1 MALAR
6 LRFHLTR
13 VSGNSKTGPIPV
25 TTSSRDTCPS
35 TCPFRGSGCYA
46 DGGPLALHW
55 GKVTSAERGVSFAQH
70 CADLASLPP
79 GQLVRLNQA
88 GDLVHRQGRVSR
100 RFVRG
105 IVAACKNLK
114 AYTYSHH
121 ALNLGENLQLLRFA
135 NRNGLTINVSTET
148 EAAADQ
154 AIASGLPAVLAVDS
168 DESRDTWHTPAG
180 NVVLVCPAQRRDIDC
195 ATCQLC
201 HTRGKRVI
209 IAFRAHGTNKKKANQ
224 AISSQN
230 ATTN

>member
-25 TTSSRDTCPS
+25 TTSSRDTCSPS
-35 TCPFRGSGCYA
+35 CPFLGQGCYA

-55 GKVTSAERGVSFAQH
+55 GKVTNAERGVPFAEH
-70 CADLASLPP
+70 CAQLAALPAD
-79 GQLVRLNQA
+79 QLVRLNQA
-88 GDLVHRQGRVSR
+88 GDLVHKHGRISR

-105 IVAACKNLK
+105 IVAACKHLK

-121 ALNLGENLQLLRFA
+121 ALNLGENLQMLRYA

-154 AIASGLPAVLAVDS
+154 AIASGLPAVLTVNS
-168 DESRDTWHTPAG
+168 EETRNTWHTAAD

-195 ATCQLC
+195 AKCQLC

-209 IAFRAHGTNKKKANQ
+209 IAFRAHGTGKNKADQ
-224 AISSQN
+224 AIASQH
-230 ATTN
+230 AKTH

>member
-35 TCPFRGSGCYA
+35 SCPFRGQGCYA
-46 DGGPLALHW
+46 DAGPLALHW
-55 GKVTSAERGVSFAQH
+55 GKVTAAERGVPFAQH

-88 GDLVHRQGRVSR
+88 GDLVHKHGRISR

-105 IVAACKNLK
+105 IVAACRNLK
-114 AYTYSHH
+114 AYTYTHH
-121 ALNLGENLQLLRFA
+121 KLNIGENLQMLRFA
-135 NRNGLTINVSTET
+135 NRNGLTVNVSTET
-148 EAAADQ
+148 EAAADR
-154 AIASGLPAVLAVDS
+154 AIESGLPAVLAVNS
-168 DESRDTWHTPAG
+168 DEPRDTWHTPAG
-180 NVVLVCPAQRRDIDC
+180 NVVLVCPAQRRDTDC

-201 HTRGKRVI
+201 RTRGRRVI
-209 IAFRAHGTNKKKANQ
+209 IAFRAHGTGKKKANQ
-224 AISSQN
+224 AITETASC
-230 ATTN
+230 